1 MTRIRSVKVVL
12 LVVALAALVVTALS
26 NAEVTR
32 KGNLQLALTGELN
45 PDRLPRSGKAPVAVE
60 IGGKVTTTDG
70 SEPPKLKTLAIDLNS
85 NGELDSKGLP
95 VCAYESIQPATSS
108 RARAAS
114 KNSLV
119 GKGSFEAEISL
130 SGQRAYV
137 TKGDMLVFN
146 GREGGK
152 NVLFGHIYAA

>member
-108 RARAAS
+108 RARPARARRGGGGPPARTPWSAKAVS
-114 KNSLV
+114 KRKSHC
-119 GKGSFEAEISL
+119 
-130 SGQRAYV
+130 RAR
-137 TKGDMLVFN
+137 
-146 GREGGK
+146 GRM
-152 NVLFGHIYAA
+152 